1 VNYSSLAAAD
11 LSPPKHQPWQLGL
24 AGALLLLALFTTTTL
39 GAIWSVATQTDDT
52 TDLGMWM
59 GFESIRTVWSDPGML
74 LAGLSFSI
82 PLLLILLCHELGHY
96 LPCRWYRLP
105 TTPPYFLPVPFGLGT
120 LGAFIKIRRPI
131 RNRRELLIV
140 GAGGPLAGFVALIPF
155 LLVGIALSE
164 PAAYQPA
171 PAEAASALL
180 FVPGQSLACQL
191 ATWAFHGP
199 LPENTV
205 LNLHP
210 FALAAW
216 VGLLATSLNLLPLAQ
231 LDGGHI
237 LYALAGRLQHKLAL
251 PLWVAL
257 ALCGT
262 FWFGW
267 LLWCL
272 IVVVI
277 GLRHPPVQDETLRL
291 EPGHR
296 KIGWLCLLILVL
308 SFMPIPLDLIPVR

>member
-1 VNYSSLAAAD
+1 MNYSLPAAAH
-11 LSPPKHQPWQLGL
+11 LSPQRHQPWQLGL
-24 AGALLLLALFTTTTL
+24 AGALLLVALFTTTTL

-59 GFESIRTVWSDPGML
+59 GLESIRAVWSDPGML
-74 LAGLSFSI
+74 VAGLSFSI
-82 PLLLILLCHELGHY
+82 PLLLILLSHELGHY

-120 LGAFIKIRRPI
+120 LGAFIKILRPI

-164 PAAYQPA
+164 PASYEPA
-171 PAEAASALL
+171 SAEAAGAIL
-180 FVPGQSLACQL
+180 FVPGQSLAYQL
-191 ATWAFHGP
+191 ATWMLHGP

-237 LYALAGRLQHKLAL
+237 LYALAGRLQHKLAW

-262 FWFGW
+262 LWFGW

-277 GLRHPPVQDETLRL
+277 GLRHPPVEDETLRL

-296 KIGWLCLLILVL
+296 KIGWLCLLVFLL
-308 SFMPIPLDLIPVR
+308 SFMPIPLDLIPVS